1 MNSLCFLQNR
11 RGLTALLSTLCR
23 LPSFLGESVSFGASL
38 VEGSVLQC
46 FSRFGF
52 ASAHAHAHSSAAV
65 VDEDGFTR
73 WLTLEPQIL
82 VR

>member
-1 MNSLCFLQNR
+1 MPCFLQNR

-52 ASAHAHAHSSAAV
+52 ASPAHAHSSAAAA